1 MTAEAAEPSH
11 WNAYAAR
18 FSLVGPPLRPG
29 AMDTEHLQASVRR
42 FAQRRSATLGDE
54 SALLLGVTPEIAALD
69 WEPADPPFD
78 LLAVDKSEG
87 MVKAVWPGDSERRR
101 ALVGDWLQLGPPGE
115 GFALA
120 MGDGV
125 FSLFDYPRGYA
136 RLARALA
143 RLLRP
148 GGLLWLRL
156 FCRPEMGERVSD
168 VVDALWAQHIGN
180 FHVFKWRLAMAL
192 QGDSTAGVRLADIWD
207 SFETQC
213 GTVRSVAQRTGFPEP
228 EVATIESYRGVQDC
242 YSFSSAAEVSDT
254 LNQDFELL
262 ETWRPSYELG
272 ERCPHLTFRRRS

>member
-1 MTAEAAEPSH
+1 MTAEAPERSH
-11 WNAYAAR
+11 WNAYATR
-18 FSLVGPPLRPG
+18 FSQVGRPLRPG
-29 AMDTEHLQASVRR
+29 AMDTQHLQASVRR
-42 FAQRRSATLGDE
+42 FARRRSGTE
-54 SALLLGVTPEIAALD
+54 PALLLGVTPEIAALE
-69 WEPADPPFD
+69 WDPPFD

-87 MVKAVWPGDSERRR
+87 MVKAVWPGDGERRR
-101 ALVGDWLQLGPPGE
+101 ALVGDWLELGPPGE

-125 FSLFDYPRGYA
+125 LSLFDYPRGYA
-136 RLARALA
+136 RLARALG

-156 FCRPEMGERVSD
+156 FCRPEIGESVSD
-168 VVDALWAQHIGN
+168 VVDALWARHIGN

-207 SFETQC
+207 RFETEL
-213 GTVRSVAQRTGFPEP
+213 GGVRSVAQRTGFPEP

-242 YSFSSAAEVSDT
+242 YSFSSEAEVSDT
-254 LNQDFELL
+254 LDEDFELL